1 MAEALDAFASVL
13 DEGKIDQ
20 VEYDYFESLE
30 YGIFLLKTRMQFFLS
45 LFLVCIVSCQTS
57 FAVDLINVPQPSFP
71 TLWESSDVVLQQ
83 KLEKVVKQQG
93 LWRQVTNKHLA
104 LVVVEIGTLQTPR
117 LAELNGNQMYYA
129 ASLPKIAILLG
140 AFVEIEAGKLKETQD
155 LYKQMTDMIRYSSN
169 TAANYVL
176 SLVGGERILQ
186 ILQDPDFALYDPQ
199 HNGGLWVGKPYGKS
213 GAYHRDP
220 LYNLSHGATAIQV
233 ARFYYL
239 LETQQLLTP
248 EYTLKMKEILSKPG
262 ISHKFVKGLEKVP
275 EIEIYRKSGTW
286 KNCHADSA
294 LVECKDSRYIIVGL
308 SDSKHGEKWMEK
320 LGLPLHTMITGKE

>member
-1 MAEALDAFASVL
+1 MH
-13 DEGKIDQ
+13 
-20 VEYDYFESLE
+20 
-30 YGIFLLKTRMQFFLS
+30 FFLS
-45 LFLVCIVSCQTS
+45 LFFVCIVSCLPS
-57 FAVDLINVPQPSFP
+57 FAADFSNVQQPVFP
-71 TLWESSDVVLQQ
+71 TLWEASDAVLQQ

-93 LWRQVTNKHLA
+93 LWSQVTNKHLA
-104 LVVVEIGTLQTPR
+104 LVVVEISALQTPR
-117 LAELNGNQMYYA
+117 LAQLNGNHMYYA

-140 AFVEIEAGKLKETQD
+140 AFVEIEAGKLEESDD

-169 TAANYVL
+169 TAASYVL
-176 SLVGGERILQ
+176 SLVGGERILE

-213 GAYHRDP
+213 GAYRRDP
-220 LYNLSHGATAIQV
+220 LYNFSHGATAIQA

-248 EYTLKMKEILSKPG
+248 EYTEKMKGILSKPG

-275 EIEIYRKSGTW
+275 EIEIYRKSGSW

-294 LVECKDSRYIIVGL
+294 LVQCKDSRYIIVGL
-308 SDSKHGEKWMEK
+308 SDSKHGGKWLEK
-320 LGLPLHTMITGKE
+320 LGLPLHTMITGEE